1 LHLELFAS
9 LSLLIFIK
17 IRDNFFPDDPEE
29 EKNRKF
35 WVSPGKMK
43 KRLGFYVIQKKAPV
57 SALKA
62 GPKGM
67 TFTFSLLA

>member
-1 LHLELFAS
+1 MKNDWA
-9 LSLLIFIK
+9 FI
-17 IRDNFFPDDPEE
+17 
-29 EKNRKF
+29 
-35 WVSPGKMK
+35 
-43 KRLGFYVIQKKAPV
+43 VIQKKAPV